1 MDNIIFIT
9 GMAVMVAG
17 SLWWGFRS
25 LPEEKWQIMAVLP
38 RHKTGT
44 GWQGLNLTYYGL
56 LSANAYTFAVILF
69 LVLATA
75 ARIPLAGVCLFV
87 AGVLAVC
94 LPASRIIARIV
105 EKKKGTLTV
114 GGAVFAGIL
123 VSPVLVFL
131 INRIPGP
138 VMPGPVQPMVLLS
151 AVSIAYA
158 FGEGLGRLAC
168 ISFGCCYGKPLDQ
181 CHPGIR
187 KLFSRFYLVFTGP
200 LKKITYASGYAGQKV
215 LPVQIIT
222 AGLYTGAGLAGTALF
237 LNGYFRLAFL
247 FILAVTQIWRFV
259 SEFFR
264 ADFRGGLTISAY
276 QIMALATLACA
287 GAMAVLLPGEGS
299 LPLPRLQEAVSV
311 LWTPWMVL
319 FVQGVWA
326 AAFLHS
332 GKSVVTGSSIFFHVK
347 KTRI

>member
-1 MDNIIFIT
+1 MDQIIFIT
-9 GMAVMVAG
+9 GIAVVVAG

-25 LPEEKWQIMAVLP
+25 LPGEKWQVMAVLP

-75 ARIPLAGVCLFV
+75 ARIPLPGVCLFV
-87 AGVLAVC
+87 AGVLAIC

-105 EKKKGTLTV
+105 EKKKNTLTV

-123 VSPVLVFL
+123 VSPALVFL
-131 INRIPGP
+131 INRMPGP
-138 VMPGPVQPMVLLS
+138 VMAGPLHPLVLLS
-151 AVSIAYA
+151 GVSIAYA

-181 CHPGIR
+181 CHPFVQR
-187 KLFSRFYLVFTGP
+187 LFSRFYLVFTGP
-200 LKKITYASGYAGQKV
+200 LKKITYASGYDGQKV

-222 AGLYTGAGLAGTALF
+222 AALYTGAGLAGTALF
-237 LNGYFRLAFL
+237 LNGYFRTAFL
-247 FILAVTQIWRFV
+247 VTLAVTQIWRFV

-264 ADFRGGLTISAY
+264 ADFRGGLAISAY
-276 QIMALATLACA
+276 QIMALATLGCA
-287 GAMAVLLPGEGS
+287 GAMALVLPLDTS
-299 LPLPRLQEAVSV
+299 LPLPRLHAAVST
-311 LWTPWMVL
+311 LWNPWMVL

-326 AAFLHS
+326 AAFLHT
-332 GKSVVTGSSIFFHVK
+332 GKSVVTGSSIRFHVE

>member
-1 MDNIIFIT
+1 MEQIIFIT
-9 GMAVMVAG
+9 GMAVMMAG

-25 LPEEKWQIMAVLP
+25 LPREKWQIMAVLP

-75 ARIPLAGVCLFV
+75 ARIPLPGVCLFV

-105 EKKKGTLTV
+105 EKKKSTLTV

-123 VSPVLVFL
+123 VAPVLVFL
-131 INRIPGP
+131 INRMPGS
-138 VMPGPVQPMVLLS
+138 VMPVPLEPLVLLS

-168 ISFGCCYGKPLDQ
+168 LSFGCCYGKPLDQ
-181 CHPGIR
+181 CHPFVQ

-200 LKKITYASGYAGQKV
+200 LKKITYASGYDGQKV
-215 LPVQIIT
+215 VPVQIIT
-222 AGLYTGAGLAGTALF
+222 ATLYTGAGLAGTALY
-237 LNGYFRLAFL
+237 LNGYFRTAFL
-247 FILAVTQIWRFV
+247 VTLAVTQIWRFV
-259 SEFFR
+259 SEFLR

-276 QIMALATLACA
+276 QIMALATLGCA
-287 GAMAVLLPGEGS
+287 GAMALLLPADTS
-299 LPLPRLQEAVSV
+299 LPLPRLHEAVSV
-311 LWTPWMVL
+311 LWTPWMVF
-319 FVQGVWA
+319 FVQGIWA
-326 AAFLHS
+326 AAFLHT
-332 GKSVVTGSSIFFHVK
+332 GKSVVTGSSILFHVE

>member
-1 MDNIIFIT
+1 MDQIIFIT
-9 GMAVMVAG
+9 GLAVLVAG
-17 SLWWGFRS
+17 SLWWGFTS
-25 LPEEKWQIMAVLP
+25 LPKEKWQIMAVLP

-69 LVLATA
+69 LILTTA
-75 ARIPLAGVCLFV
+75 ARIPLPGVCLFV
-87 AGVLAVC
+87 AGMLAVC
-94 LPASRIIARIV
+94 LPASKIIARIV

-138 VMPGPVQPMVLLS
+138 VMVGPLHPLVLLS

-181 CHPGIR
+181 CHPYIQ
-187 KLFSRFYLVFTGP
+187 KLFARFYLVFTGP
-200 LKKITYASGYAGQKV
+200 LKKSTYASGYDGQKM

-222 AGLYTGAGLAGTALF
+222 AALYTGAGLAGTALF
-237 LNGYFRLAFL
+237 LNGFYRFT
-247 FILAVTQIWRFV
+247 FIITLAVTQIWRFV
-259 SEFFR
+259 SEFLR

-276 QIMALATLACA
+276 QIMALATLGC
-287 GAMAVLLPGEGS
+287 GCAMALGLTADPR
-299 LPLPRLQEAVSV
+299 LPLPRLHEAVSA
-311 LWTPWMVL
+311 LWTPWMVF

-326 AAFLHS
+326 AAFLHT
-332 GKSVVTGSSIFFHVK
+332 GKSVVTGSSIFFHVEK
-347 KTRI
+347 NRI

>member
-1 MDNIIFIT
+1 MEQIIFIT
-9 GMAVMVAG
+9 GLAMMVAG
-17 SLWWGFRS
+17 SLWWGFTS

-38 RHKTGT
+38 RHKTGA
-44 GWQGLNLTYYGL
+44 GWQGRNLTYYGL

-75 ARIPLAGVCLFV
+75 ARIPLPGVCLFV

-123 VSPVLVFL
+123 VSPVLVFF

-138 VMPGPVQPMVLLS
+138 VMAGPVQPMVLLS

-181 CHPGIR
+181 CHPFMQ

-200 LKKITYASGYAGQKV
+200 LKKITYASGYDGQKV
-215 LPVQIIT
+215 VPVQIIT
-222 AGLYTGAGLAGTALF
+222 ATLYTVAGLAGIALF
-237 LNGYFRLAFL
+237 LNGYFRFAFL
-247 FILAVTQIWRFV
+247 VTLAVTQIWRFV
-259 SEFFR
+259 SEFLR

-276 QIMALATLACA
+276 QIMALATFGCA
-287 GAMAVLLPGEGS
+287 GTMALLLPVGTS
-299 LPLPRLQEAVSV
+299 LPLPRLHEAVSA
-311 LWTPWMVL
+311 LWNPWMVL

-326 AAFLHS
+326 AAFLHT
-332 GKSVVTGSSIFFHVK
+332 GKSVVTGSSIFFHVE

>member
-1 MDNIIFIT
+1 MEQIIFIS
-9 GMAVMVAG
+9 GIAMMVAG

-25 LPEEKWQIMAVLP
+25 LPREKWQIMAVLP
-38 RHKTGT
+38 RHKTGI

-75 ARIPLAGVCLFV
+75 ARIPLPGVCLFV

-105 EKKKGTLTV
+105 EKKKSTLTV

-123 VSPVLVFL
+123 VAPVLVFL
-131 INRIPGP
+131 INRMPGS
-138 VMPGPVQPMVLLS
+138 VMPVPLEPLVLLS

-168 ISFGCCYGKPLDQ
+168 LSFGCCYGKPLDQ
-181 CHPGIR
+181 CHPFMQ
-187 KLFSRFYLVFTGP
+187 KLFSRFYLVYTGP
-200 LKKITYASGYAGQKV
+200 LKKITYASGYDGQKV
-215 LPVQIIT
+215 VPVQIIT
-222 AGLYTGAGLAGTALF
+222 ATLYTGAGLAGTALY
-237 LNGYFRLAFL
+237 LNGYFRTAFL
-247 FILAVTQIWRFV
+247 VTLAVTQIWRFV
-259 SEFFR
+259 SEFLR

-276 QIMALATLACA
+276 QIMALATLGCA
-287 GAMAVLLPGEGS
+287 GAMALLLPADTS
-299 LPLPRLQEAVSV
+299 LPLPRLHEAVSV
-311 LWTPWMVL
+311 LWTPWMVF
-319 FVQGVWA
+319 FVQGIWA
-326 AAFLHS
+326 AAFLHT
-332 GKSVVTGSSIFFHVK
+332 GKSVVTGSSILFHVE

>member
-1 MDNIIFIT
+1 MDQIIFIA
-9 GMAVMVAG
+9 GLAVMVAG

-25 LPEEKWQIMAVLP
+25 LPKEKWQIMAVLP
-38 RHKTGT
+38 RHKSGT

-56 LSANAYTFAVILF
+56 LSANAHTFAVILF
-69 LVLATA
+69 LILTTA
-75 ARIPLAGVCLFV
+75 ARIPLPGVCLFV

-138 VMPGPVQPMVLLS
+138 VMASPLHPLVLLS

-181 CHPGIR
+181 CHPHIQ

-200 LKKITYASGYAGQKV
+200 LKKITYASGYDGQKI

-222 AGLYTGAGLAGTALF
+222 AALYSSAGLAGTALF
-237 LNGYFRLAFL
+237 LNGSYRFALL
-247 FILAVTQIWRFV
+247 ITLAVTQIWRFV

-276 QIMALATLACA
+276 QIMALATLGCA
-287 GAMAVLLPGEGS
+287 GVMALVLPVDTR
-299 LPLPRLQEAVSV
+299 LPLPRLHEAASV

-319 FVQGVWA
+319 FVQGIWA
-326 AAFLHS
+326 AAFLHT
-332 GKSVVTGSSIFFHVK
+332 GKSVVTGSSIFFHVE

>member
-1 MDNIIFIT
+1 MDQIIFIT
-9 GMAVMVAG
+9 GLAVTVAG
-17 SLWWGFRS
+17 SLWWGFKS

-38 RHKTGT
+38 RHKTGA

-75 ARIPLAGVCLFV
+75 ARIPLPGVCLFV
-87 AGVLAVC
+87 AGLLAVC

-105 EKKKGTLTV
+105 EKKTGTLTV

-123 VSPVLVFL
+123 VSPVLVFC

-138 VMPGPVQPMVLLS
+138 VMMGPLNPLVLLC

-181 CHPGIR
+181 CHPHIR
-187 KLFSRFYLVFTGP
+187 KLFSRFNLVFTGP
-200 LKKITYASGYAGQKV
+200 LKKITYASGYDGQKV

-222 AGLYTGAGLAGTALF
+222 AALYTGTGLAGTSLF
-237 LNGYFRLAFL
+237 LNGYFREAFL
-247 FILAVTQIWRFV
+247 IILAVTQIWRFF
-259 SEFFR
+259 SEFLR

-276 QIMALATLACA
+276 QIMALATLGCA
-287 GAMAVLLPGEGS
+287 GTIALLLPIDGS
-299 LPLPRLQEAVSV
+299 LPLPRLHEAVSV
-311 LWTPWMVL
+311 LWNPWMVL
-319 FVQGVWA
+319 FVEGVWA
-326 AAFLHS
+326 AAFLHT
-332 GKSVVTGSSIFFHVK
+332 GKSVITGSSIFFHVE
-347 KTRI
+347 KTKV

>member
-1 MDNIIFIT
+1 MDQIIFIT
-9 GMAVMVAG
+9 GMAMMVAG
-17 SLWWGFRS
+17 SLWWGFKS
-25 LPEEKWQIMAVLP
+25 LPREKWQIMAVLP

-69 LVLATA
+69 LILATA
-75 ARIPLAGVCLFV
+75 ARIPLPGVCLFV

-94 LPASRIIARIV
+94 LPASKIIARIV

-138 VMPGPVQPMVLLS
+138 VMVAPLQPLVLLS

-168 ISFGCCYGKPLDQ
+168 LSFGCCYGKPLDQ
-181 CHPGIR
+181 CHPCIQ

-200 LKKITYASGYAGQKV
+200 LKKITYSSGYDGQKV

-222 AGLYTGAGLAGTALF
+222 AALYTGTGLAGTALF
-237 LNGYFRLAFL
+237 LNGYFRFAFL
-247 FILAVTQIWRFV
+247 ITLAITQIWRFV
-259 SEFFR
+259 SEFLR
-264 ADFRGGLTISAY
+264 ADFRGNLTISAY
-276 QIMALATLACA
+276 QIMALATLGCA
-287 GAMAVLLPGEGS
+287 GAMALLLPMDGS

-311 LWTPWMVL
+311 LWNPWMVL
-319 FVQGVWA
+319 FVQGVCA
-326 AAFLHS
+326 AAFLHT
-332 GKSVVTGSSIFFHVK
+332 GKSVVTGSSIFFHVE
-347 KTRI
+347 KTRV

>member
-1 MDNIIFIT
+1 MDQIIFIT
-9 GMAVMVAG
+9 GLAMMVAG
-17 SLWWGFRS
+17 SLWWGFKS
-25 LPEEKWQIMAVLP
+25 LPREKWQIMAVLP
-38 RHKTGT
+38 RHKTGA

-75 ARIPLAGVCLFV
+75 ARIPLPGLCLFV

-94 LPASRIIARIV
+94 LPASKIIARIV

-114 GGAVFAGIL
+114 GGAVLAGIL
-123 VSPVLVFL
+123 VSPVLVFF

-138 VMPGPVQPMVLLS
+138 VMVGPLHPLVLLS

-168 ISFGCCYGKPLDQ
+168 LSFGCCYGKPLDQ
-181 CHPGIR
+181 CHPRIQ

-200 LKKITYASGYAGQKV
+200 LKKITYASGYDGQKV

-222 AGLYTGAGLAGTALF
+222 AALYTGTGLAGTALF

-247 FILAVTQIWRFV
+247 ITLAVTQIWRFV
-259 SEFFR
+259 SEFLR
-264 ADFRGGLTISAY
+264 ADFRGDLTISAY
-276 QIMALATLACA
+276 QIMALATLGCA
-287 GAMAVLLPGEGS
+287 GAMALLLPVDGS
-299 LPLPRLQEAVSV
+299 LPLPRLHEAVSV
-311 LWTPWMVL
+311 LWNPWVVL
-319 FVQGVWA
+319 FVQGIWA
-326 AAFLHS
+326 AAFLHT
-332 GKSVVTGSSIFFHVK
+332 GKSVVTGSSIFFHVE
-347 KTRI
+347 KTRV